1 MRRISPATVTFGV
14 MAIVL
19 GLVAA
24 YIVRQ
29 SLQKPPVAA
38 KPAPPPPAPEEKVAV
53 VYALYN
59 IPKHS
64 RVRLADLSVSFVPKD
79 SKLVQGTLRYSS
91 AAEGRITKEAIRAG
105 QAVRNEH
112 LLGIG
117 EALPDLADRLPEGH
131 RAVTIVV
138 QGSETGG
145 KRLAEGDYVDLAMT
159 VEGTHPDLGEVLT
172 RTIMRNVLVVD
183 AAAGQPL
190 VRETRRSSPPANLD
204 SIITVAVPP
213 GDTNKLIVAQR
224 TGTLHATLVSA
235 KDVAAVAEPPAD
247 DAVSRRELLGLKE
260 IVQPKK
266 FTVEKWTGSK
276 MEVIEMSDDRVQ
288 ESRAVSGGVAPVA
301 APAAAPP
308 PSLDRQASGVK
319 QPVLAPAVDLFPAEA
334 VATAAAPAP

>member
-14 MAIVL
+14 MALVL

-29 SLQKPPVAA
+29 SLHKPPVAA
-38 KPAPPPPAPEEKVAV
+38 KPAPPPAAPEEKVAV

-91 AAEGRITKEAIRAG
+91 AAEGRITKEPIRAG

-145 KRLAEGDYVDLAMT
+145 KRLAEGDFVDLAMT
-159 VEGTHPDLGEVLT
+159 VEGTHPDLGEIMT
-172 RTIMRNVLVVD
+172 RTLMHNVLVVD

-190 VRETRRSSPPANLD
+190 VRESRRSAPPTNLD
-204 SIITVAVPP
+204 SVITVAVLPSEA
-213 GDTNKLIVAQR
+213 NKLIVAQR
-224 TGTLHATLVSA
+224 TGTLHATLVSN
-235 KDVAAVAEPPAD
+235 KDVAALPAPVD

-260 IVQPKK
+260 IVIPRK

-288 ESRAVSGGVAPVA
+288 ESRAVSGGEAPVS
-301 APAAAPP
+301 APANQPAPGG
-308 PSLDRQASGVK
+308 QASGVK
-319 QPVLAPAVDLFPAEA
+319 QPVLSPAIDLFPAEA
-334 VATAAAPAP
+334 VAATESPAR